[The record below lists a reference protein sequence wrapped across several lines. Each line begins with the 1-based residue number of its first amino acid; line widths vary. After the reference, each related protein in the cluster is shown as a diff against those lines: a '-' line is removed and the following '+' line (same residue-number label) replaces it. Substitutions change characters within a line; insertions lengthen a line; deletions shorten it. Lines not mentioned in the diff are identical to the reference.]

1 MANDPRRRAAIV
13 AATLAAGGVAAGVVV
28 TRRGNDPPRDPVVP
42 LELTRM
48 HRGGTGQPLLLLHGI
63 GAIWRAWS
71 PVLPYLEPYHDVI
84 VPTLHG
90 HAGGPALGS
99 EVAPSVEALVDGI
112 ESGLDRMGL
121 QKVHV
126 AGNSLGGW
134 VGIELARR
142 GRAQSLVLLSPAG
155 AWRSARRIKVQS
167 VGVRYSLGA
176 LARYSSR
183 AEAIAE

>member
-1 MANDPRRRAAIV
+1 MANDPRRRAPIV
-13 AATLAAGGVAAGVVV
+13 AATRAPGGVAAAVVV
-28 TRRGNDPPRDPVVP
+28 ARRGDDPPRDAVVP

-84 VPTLHG
+84 VPTPHR

-99 EVAPSVEALVDGI
+99 EVAPSVQRLADGI
-112 ESGLDRMGL
+112 EEELNHLGLE
-121 QKVHV
+121 KVHI

-134 VGIELARR
+134 IGIELARR
-142 GRAQSLVLLSPAG
+142 GRARSLVLLSPAG
-155 AWRSARRIKVQS
+155 GWRSTRPTRNASHAGR
-167 VGVRYSLGA
+167 
-176 LARYSSR
+176 
-183 AEAIAE
+183 